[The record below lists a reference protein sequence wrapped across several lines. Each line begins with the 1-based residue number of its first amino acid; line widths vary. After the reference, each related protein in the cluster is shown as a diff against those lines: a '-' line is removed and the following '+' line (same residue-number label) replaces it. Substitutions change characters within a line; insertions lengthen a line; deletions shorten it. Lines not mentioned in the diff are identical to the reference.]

1 MAARS
6 TQASKRPA
14 KMSLGAHLAEL
25 KRRMYV
31 VAIAVFVGTIGG
43 WFLTDPILAAMRKP
57 IYEVAANQHR
67 VATLNYDGISSAF
80 DLKLQIAFTVGLV
93 ITSPVWLYQ
102 IFAFFMPAMTKRE
115 VRYVLGFFL
124 SAIPL
129 FIAGC
134 VAGWWVFPHIVEL
147 MTSFAPASDATIIT
161 AKTYFD
167 FVLKLVIVVG
177 VAFVLP
183 VFLVILNFA
192 GAISAKAI
200 VKGWRWA
207 LLIITLFTA
216 LATPAA
222 DVLSMLLLAA
232 PMVGLYFLAAGIAL
246 IHDARKARRTA
257 REAQADAAAPVPL
270 STLLTEE

>member
-1 MAARS
+1 
-6 TQASKRPA
+6 
-14 KMSLGAHLAEL
+14 MSLSAHLLEL
-25 KRRMYV
+25 KKRLYISG
-31 VAIAVFVGTIGG
+31 VALVLGTAAG

-57 IYEVAANQHR
+57 IYEVAATQHR

-93 ITSPVWLYQ
+93 VTSPVWLYQ

-115 VRYVLGFFL
+115 VKFVLGFFL

-129 FIAGC
+129 FVAGC

-147 MTSFAPASDATIIT
+147 MTSFAPSSDSTIIT

-167 FVLKLVIVVG
+167 FVLKLTIIVG

-183 VFLVILNFA
+183 VFLVLLNFA
-192 GAISAKAI
+192 GVISAKAI
-200 VKGWRWA
+200 LKGWRWA
-207 LLIITLFTA
+207 LLIIVLFTA

-222 DVLSMLLLAA
+222 DVLSMLFLAV
-232 PMVGLYFLAAGIAL
+232 PMILLYFLAAAIAVL
-246 IHDARKARRTA
+246 HDRRKDKRLAKD
-257 REAQADAAAPVPL
+257 EDAASRPVPL
-270 STLLTEE
+270 ATLLTEE

>member
-1 MAARS
+1 
-6 TQASKRPA
+6 
-14 KMSLGAHLAEL
+14 MSLAAHLIEL
-25 KRRMYV
+25 KKRLYISGI
-31 VAIAVFVGTIGG
+31 AILAGTVGG

-57 IYEVAANQHR
+57 IYAVAASQHR

-115 VRYVLGFFL
+115 VKFVLGFFL

-134 VAGWWVFPHIVEL
+134 FAGWWVFPHIVEL
-147 MTSFAPASDATIIT
+147 MTSFAPASDSTIIT

-167 FVLKLVIVVG
+167 FVLKLVIIVG

-183 VFLVILNFA
+183 VFLVLLNFA
-192 GAISAKAI
+192 GVISAKAI
-200 VKGWRWA
+200 LKGWRWA
-207 LLIITLFTA
+207 LLIIVLFTA

-222 DVLSMLLLAA
+222 DVLSMLFLAA
-232 PMVGLYFLAAGIAL
+232 PMILLYFLAAAIAVAN
-246 IHDARKARRTA
+246 DRRKAKRA
-257 REAQADAAAPVPL
+257 ASQEAASANAPVPL
-270 STLLTEE
+270 ATLLTEK